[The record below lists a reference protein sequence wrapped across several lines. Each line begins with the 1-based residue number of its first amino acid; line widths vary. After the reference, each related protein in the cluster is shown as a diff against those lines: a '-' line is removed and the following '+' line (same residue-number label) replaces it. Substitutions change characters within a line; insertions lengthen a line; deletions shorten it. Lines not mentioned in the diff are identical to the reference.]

1 MHTQP
6 RDELLCLK
14 EVCAFFGG
22 LDPSTI
28 YRNVRRGVI
37 PAPIR
42 VTANTSRWLRSEC
55 EAALARVME
64 GRRERPN
71 FGSIEYAALA
81 RGRSAQ

>member
-28 YRNVRRGVI
+28 YRNVRRRVI
-37 PAPIR
+37 PAPIH
-42 VTANTSRWLRSEC
+42 VGPNSSRWLRSEC
-55 EAALARVME
+55 EAALAAM
-64 GRRERPN
+64 
-71 FGSIEYAALA
+71 IA
-81 RGRSAQ
+81 GRSAQ